1 MFKLVTFVAV
11 ASLALA
17 SLTGCAHR
25 QSGAATTKQPN
36 PAEVEKVQKRAE
48 IDLGCNA
55 VTVEVLQEGNMMNPW
70 TFAAK
75 GCDKS
80 ATYLARM
87 GTIIRN

>member
-1 MFKLVTFVAV
+1 MFKLLTVVTVSCLV
-11 ASLALA
+11 LA

-25 QSGAATTKQPN
+25 QAGPKQAN

-48 IDLGCNA
+48 LDLNCPT
-55 VTVEVLQEGNMMNPW
+55 VTVEVLQEGNMMSPW

-87 GTIIRN
+87 GTILRN